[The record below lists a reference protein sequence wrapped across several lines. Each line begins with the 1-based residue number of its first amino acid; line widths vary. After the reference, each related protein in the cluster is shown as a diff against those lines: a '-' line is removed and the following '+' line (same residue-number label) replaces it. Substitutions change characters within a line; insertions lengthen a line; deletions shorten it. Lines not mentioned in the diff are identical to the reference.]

1 MKNKTRANSILI
13 LFSILLISTSCGK
26 QKEEWKGKIEVE
38 DGVIVVKNPKEP
50 IYDESIF
57 SLEEELTITGEEGK
71 EGQMFMNIVSIDVSE
86 DGTIYVLDG
95 KAANIKVFDS
105 SGKFLKTIGRRG
117 QGPGEFG
124 RPEGFSITPLD
135 EIAVN
140 DPGRR
145 SIQFLDKDGNFL
157 RQIPVNQPFFIGP
170 RFISNGDMIAS
181 YAIFGEKFKVVLDKL
196 DDKLEPLLT
205 FSTISMLKPP
215 KVHIFLY
222 RFVNDLRWDV
232 TNKDEI
238 IWGALTAP
246 EYELYVHDSNGKL
259 IRKITK
265 EYDPVEITNVE
276 YEKMTKEWFGKVP
289 SSDRWEFIIPNNYP
303 PFHTFILD
311 DEGRIFVK
319 KFEGI
324 ENSKRIY
331 CEVFDSQGR
340 YITDIIFPI
349 NMLPGL
355 FKKGKLYTIEE
366 DEEGYRVVK
375 RYKVKWNL

>member
-1 MKNKTRANSILI
+1 MIHSILI
-13 LFSILLISTSCGK
+13 LFSILFISASCGK

-38 DGVIVVKNPKEP
+38 DGVTVVKNPKEP
-50 IYDESIF
+50 IYDENIF
-57 SLEEELTITGEEGK
+57 ELEEELTIAGKEGK

-86 DGTIYVLDG
+86 DGTIYLLDG
-95 KAANIKVFDS
+95 RAANIKVFDS

-124 RPEGFSITPLD
+124 RPESFSITPQD

-145 SIQFLDKDGNFL
+145 SIQFLDMDGNFL
-157 RQIPVNQPFFIGP
+157 RQIPVNQPFFTGP
-170 RFISNGDMIAS
+170 RFISSGDMIAS
-181 YAIFGEKFKVVLDKL
+181 YAIFGEEFKVVLEKL
-196 DDKLEPLLT
+196 DNKLKPILT
-205 FSTISMLKPP
+205 FATIPMLKIP

-222 RFVNDLRWDV
+222 RFVYDLRWDV
-232 TNKDEI
+232 TSKDEI
-238 IWGALTAP
+238 IWGALTTP
-246 EYELYVHDSNGKL
+246 EYELYIHNQDGKL
-259 IRKITK
+259 IRKIIK
-265 EYDPVEITNVE
+265 EYEPIEITKTE
-276 YEKMTKEWFGKVP
+276 YEKMMKEWFGRSP
-289 SSDRWEFIIPNNYP
+289 ASDRFEFIIPKNYP

-319 KFEGI
+319 KFEGV
-324 ENSKRIY
+324 EQGKRIY
-331 CEVFDSQGR
+331 AEVFDQQGR

-349 NMLPGL
+349 NMLPGP
-355 FKKGKLYTIEE
+355 FKKGKLYTVEE

>member
-1 MKNKTRANSILI
+1 LKNKTRASSILI
-13 LFSILLISTSCGK
+13 LFSLLVISASCGK
-26 QKEEWKGKIEVE
+26 QKAEWKGKIEVE
-38 DGVIVVKNPKEP
+38 DGVTVVKNPKEP
-50 IYDESIF
+50 IYDENIF
-57 SLEEELTITGEEGK
+57 NLEEELTIAGEEGK

-105 SGKFLKTIGRRG
+105 SGRFLKTIGRRG

-124 RPEGFSITPLD
+124 RPESFSIAPRD

-145 SIQFLDKDGNFL
+145 SIQFLDMDGNFL
-157 RQIPVNQPFFIGP
+157 RKIPVNQPFFTGP

-181 YAIFGEKFKVVLDKL
+181 YAIFGEEFKVVLDKL
-196 DDKLEPLLT
+196 DNKLEPLLT
-205 FSTISMLKPP
+205 FATIPMLKPP

-222 RFVNDLRWDV
+222 RFVYDLRWDV

-303 PFHTFILD
+303 PFHAFILD

-331 CEVFDSQGR
+331 CEVFDSQGK

-375 RYKVKWNL
+375 RYKVKWDL

>member
-38 DGVIVVKNPKEP
+38 DGVTVVKNPKEP

-57 SLEEELTITGEEGK
+57 SLEEELTIAGEEGK

-124 RPEGFSITPLD
+124 RPESFSITPRD

-181 YAIFGEKFKVVLDKL
+181 YAIFGEEFKVVLDKL

-205 FSTISMLKPP
+205 FSTIPMLKPP

-222 RFVNDLRWDV
+222 RFVYDLRWEV